1 MLHMGEMKRL
11 ATRIKEHYTT
21 EIQPQGHAWM
31 NFKTIKAELREEKGG
46 DGKGRGDK
54 TTMTLK
60 FTKLGKQSHVS
71 TGFSSFVQV
80 QQPCPGVQDSH

>member
-1 MLHMGEMKRL
+1 MLYVGEMKRL

-21 EIQPQGHAWM
+21 KIQPQGHAWM
-31 NFKTIKAELREEKGG
+31 NFKTMKAELRGEKGG
-46 DGKGRGDK
+46 DGKGRGGK

-60 FTKLGKQSHVS
+60 FTELGKQSCVS